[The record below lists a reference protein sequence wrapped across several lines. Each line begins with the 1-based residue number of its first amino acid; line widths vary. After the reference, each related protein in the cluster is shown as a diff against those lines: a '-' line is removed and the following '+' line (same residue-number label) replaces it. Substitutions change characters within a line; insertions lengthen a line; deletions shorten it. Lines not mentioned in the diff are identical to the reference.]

1 MIAPRGDQVP
11 SEVISVRVR
20 IQLYTQS
27 YLILL
32 YLTLSDIT
40 PFTRISPLSLRSVR
54 CDGATGVSGQC
65 TVHSSNILG
74 LSDQMVLRFVDL
86 SQNATNGVLQIKSC
100 NMCCTGKRRGAHAY
114 AYQWNVWSVLRAR
127 SRTCV
132 VTVPTGKGF
141 RKQLARLGATTAVS
155 DVHLRKRQPVR

>member
-1 MIAPRGDQVP
+1 MFA
-11 SEVISVRVR
+11 SV
-20 IQLYTQS
+20 YTQS
-27 YLILL
+27 YL
-32 YLTLSDIT
+32 TLSYLMAYQT
-40 PFTRISPLSLRSVR
+40 SRRSPVSRLCPYVR
-54 CDGATGVSGQC
+54 FPVRWSHSGQW
-65 TVHSSNILG
+65 TVHCVHSISSNILG
-74 LSDQMVLRFVDL
+74 LLDQMVLHFVDL

-132 VTVPTGKGF
+132 VLVPTGKGF
-141 RKQLARLGATTAVS
+141 RKQLARLGATTAVP